1 MHHALV
7 KDFERLSQF
16 ADDLAH
22 ELRTPINALLGQNQV
37 TLSQI
42 RSIAEYQ
49 KTIAGNIEELENI
62 SRLTENILFL
72 AEADKNN
79 VLVKLDALSLN
90 KEVENLLDYLEYL
103 SDEKEIRF
111 KVECNQQ
118 IFADKILLQRML
130 SNLIVNAIR
139 YSPEKS
145 RIHITSFLDAN
156 GSLNIDIA
164 SPGTKINEPEN
175 SSVDFG
181 GEIIRV
187 IP

>member
-1 MHHALV
+1 M
-7 KDFERLSQF
+7 
-16 ADDLAH
+16 
-22 ELRTPINALLGQNQV
+22 
-37 TLSQI
+37 
-42 RSIAEYQ
+42 
-49 KTIAGNIEELENI
+49 
-62 SRLTENILFL
+62 
-72 AEADKNN
+72 
-79 VLVKLDALSLN
+79 KLDSLSLN

-103 SDEKEIRF
+103 SDEKEICF
-111 KVECNQQ
+111 KVECNQH

-145 RIHITSFLDAN
+145 RIQITSFLDTN

-181 GEIIRV
+181 GEDNSRHSRRSGTWSFFSQSDCRLHGGSATYHYLNKHNVFRITLPQEINIGLQYAIKLTV
-187 IP
+187 KNAATS

>member
-1 MHHALV
+1 MNTFQTR
-7 KDFERLSQF
+7 K
-16 ADDLAH
+16 
-22 ELRTPINALLGQNQV
+22 IC
-37 TLSQI
+37 
-42 RSIAEYQ
+42 
-49 KTIAGNIEELENI
+49 
-62 SRLTENILFL
+62 
-72 AEADKNN
+72 
-79 VLVKLDALSLN
+79 
-90 KEVENLLDYLEYL
+90 
-103 SDEKEIRF
+103 F

-145 RIHITSFLDAN
+145 RIHITSFLDTN
-156 GSLNIDIA
+156 GYLNIDVA
-164 SPGTKINEPEN
+164 SLERKFMSLKN

>member
-1 MHHALV
+1 MNLERQLMHYWVRIRLRSV
-7 KDFERLSQF
+7 KPEVSLN
-16 ADDLAH
+16 
-22 ELRTPINALLGQNQV
+22 I
-37 TLSQI
+37 
-42 RSIAEYQ
+42 

-72 AEADKNN
+72 AGADKNN
-79 VLVKLDALSLN
+79 VLVKLDSLSLN

-103 SDEKEIRF
+103 SDEKEICF

-145 RIHITSFLDAN
+145 RIHITSFLDTN
-156 GSLNIDIA
+156 SYLNIDIA
-164 SPGTKINEPEN
+164 SHGRKLMSLKN

>member
-1 MHHALV
+1 M
-7 KDFERLSQF
+7 
-16 ADDLAH
+16 
-22 ELRTPINALLGQNQV
+22 PGQ
-37 TLSQI
+37 I
-42 RSIAEYQ
+42 
-49 KTIAGNIEELENI
+49 KTM
-62 SRLTENILFL
+62 F
-72 AEADKNN
+72 
-79 VLVKLDALSLN
+79 LVKLDSLFLN

-103 SDEKEIRF
+103 SDEKEICF

-145 RIHITSFLDAN
+145 RIHITSFLDTN
-156 GSLNIDIA
+156 GYLNIDIA
-164 SPGTKINEPEN
+164 SLERKLMSLKN

-187 IP
+187 IPKVRDLVFL

>member
-1 MHHALV
+1 MNLERPLMHYWVRIRLRSV
-7 KDFERLSQF
+7 KPEVSLN
-16 ADDLAH
+16 
-22 ELRTPINALLGQNQV
+22 IK
-37 TLSQI
+37 
-42 RSIAEYQ
+42 

-72 AEADKNN
+72 ARADKNN
-79 VLVKLDALSLN
+79 VLVKLDSLSLN

-103 SDEKEIRF
+103 SDEKEICF

-145 RIHITSFLDAN
+145 RIHITSFLDTN
-156 GSLNIDIA
+156 GYLNIDVA
-164 SPGTKINEPEN
+164 SPWNEN
-175 SSVDFG
+175 S
-181 GEIIRV
+181 
-187 IP
+187 

>member
-1 MHHALV
+1 M
-7 KDFERLSQF
+7 
-16 ADDLAH
+16 
-22 ELRTPINALLGQNQV
+22 
-37 TLSQI
+37 
-42 RSIAEYQ
+42 
-49 KTIAGNIEELENI
+49 
-62 SRLTENILFL
+62 
-72 AEADKNN
+72 
-79 VLVKLDALSLN
+79 KLDALSLN

-145 RIHITSFLDAN
+145 RIQITSFLDNN

-164 SPGTKINEPEN
+164 SLERKLMSLKN

>member
-1 MHHALV
+1 MLII
-7 KDFERLSQF
+7 L
-16 ADDLAH
+16 
-22 ELRTPINALLGQNQV
+22 
-37 TLSQI
+37 
-42 RSIAEYQ
+42 
-49 KTIAGNIEELENI
+49 NIFQT
-62 SRLTENILFL
+62 RKRFC
-72 AEADKNN
+72 
-79 VLVKLDALSLN
+79 
-90 KEVENLLDYLEYL
+90 
-103 SDEKEIRF
+103 F

-145 RIHITSFLDAN
+145 RIHITSFLDTN
-156 GSLNIDIA
+156 GYLNIDIA
-164 SPGTKINEPEN
+164 SPERKLMSLKN

>member
-1 MHHALV
+1 MSGVTEALNYNDNREPVEVSALPRELKPLGQALNKMHQALV

-37 TLSQI
+37 TLSQT

-72 AEADKNN
+72 ARADKNN
-79 VLVKLDALSLN
+79 VLVKLDSLSLN

-103 SDEKEIRF
+103 QTRKRF
-111 KVECNQQ
+111 ALRSSAISKFLRIKFYCNECYR
-118 IFADKILLQRML
+118 ILLL
-130 SNLIVNAIR
+130 TLFD
-139 YSPEKS
+139 
-145 RIHITSFLDAN
+145 IHQKNRAFL
-156 GSLNIDIA
+156 
-164 SPGTKINEPEN
+164 
-175 SSVDFG
+175 
-181 GEIIRV
+181 
-187 IP
+187 

>member
-1 MHHALV
+1 M
-7 KDFERLSQF
+7 
-16 ADDLAH
+16 
-22 ELRTPINALLGQNQV
+22 
-37 TLSQI
+37 
-42 RSIAEYQ
+42 
-49 KTIAGNIEELENI
+49 
-62 SRLTENILFL
+62 
-72 AEADKNN
+72 
-79 VLVKLDALSLN
+79 KLDSLSLN
-90 KEVENLLDYLEYL
+90 NEVENLLDYLEYL
-103 SDEKEIRF
+103 SDEKEICF
-111 KVECNQQ
+111 KVECNQH

-145 RIHITSFLDAN
+145 RIQITSFLDTN

-164 SPGTKINEPEN
+164 SPGTKIHEPEN